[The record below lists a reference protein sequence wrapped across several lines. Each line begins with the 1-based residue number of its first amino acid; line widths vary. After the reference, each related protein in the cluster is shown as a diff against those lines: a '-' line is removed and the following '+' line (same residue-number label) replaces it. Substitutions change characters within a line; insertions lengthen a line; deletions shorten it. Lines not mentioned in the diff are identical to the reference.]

1 MDKHLKKRSV
11 FVTLLAVAVLFGCIF
26 TGGSVYGKT
35 QSDSRSAMEQT
46 ATADPSTI
54 ESWTEIAEDTTKYL
68 SLIHI

>member
-54 ESWTEIAEDTTKYL
+54 EKMCIRDRMQPIIKTGRL
-68 SLIHI
+68 